1 MTEMLKWRGEQIP
14 IRRSRR
20 KTLALHV
27 RDGQVELRLPNRT
40 RSAEVLAF
48 VDSRAD
54 WINKVRL
61 HQHQRGL
68 ERPDFSQASHCPLM
82 DRQIA
87 LLLRPG
93 RRAHWHWLD
102 DSNAL
107 QLDLPDLDKDNV
119 HSLLEDFY
127 KTQARQTLTAK
138 TEHLLARRG
147 WSHRLLD
154 IRLRRTR
161 TKWGHCTA
169 EGRIQYNWL
178 IMLAP
183 ERVVDYLVAHE
194 TAHLLHPHHGP
205 AFWAEVDRNHPSWR
219 NERRWLHDNGHRL
232 QL

>member
-1 MTEMLKWRGEQIP
+1 MTEVLSWRGEQIP
-14 IRRSRR
+14 IRRSKR

-48 VDSRAD
+48 VDSRAE
-54 WINKVRL
+54 WINKVRE
-61 HQHQRGL
+61 HQRL
-68 ERPDFSQASHCPLM
+68 RSDERPDFSQAAFCPLM
-82 DRQIA
+82 DQQLQ

-93 RRAHWHWLD
+93 RKARWQRLG
-102 DSNAL
+102 DSL
-107 QLDLPDLDKDNV
+107 QLDVADLDKDSV
-119 HSLLEDFY
+119 HNLLADFY
-127 KTQARQTLTAK
+127 KAQARLILTQK
-138 TEHLLARRG
+138 TEQLLATRG
-147 WSHRLLD
+147 WSDRLLD

-205 AFWAEVDRNHPSWR
+205 AFWAEVNRSHPSWKS
-219 NERRWLHDNGHRL
+219 ERRWLHENGHRL

>member
-1 MTEMLKWRGEQIP
+1 MSEVLNWRGEHIP
-14 IRRSRR
+14 IRRSPR

-48 VDSRAD
+48 VDSRAE
-54 WINKVRL
+54 WINKVRED
-61 HQHQRGL
+61 QQQRSQQ
-68 ERPDFSQASHCPLM
+68 RPDFSQASHCPLM
-82 DRQIA
+82 DRQLT
-87 LLLRPG
+87 LLLRP
-93 RRAHWHWLD
+93 AHRSAWQWQD
-102 DSNAL
+102 DVL
-107 QLDLPDLDKDNV
+107 QLNVVDLDKASV
-119 HSLLEDFY
+119 HNLLADFY
-127 KTQARQTLTAK
+127 KEQARQTLTQK
-138 TEHLLARRG
+138 THQLLAQRG
-147 WSHRLLD
+147 WSDRLLD

-183 ERVVDYLVAHE
+183 EKVVDYLVAHE

-205 AFWAEVDRNHPSWR
+205 AFWAEVNHSHPSWR
-219 NERRWLHDNGHRL
+219 TERRWLQDNGHRL

>member
-1 MTEMLKWRGEQIP
+1 MTEVLNWRGEQIP
-14 IRRSRR
+14 IRRSKR

-48 VDSRAD
+48 VDSRSD
-54 WINKVRL
+54 WIHKVRE
-61 HQHQRGL
+61 HQRQRSE
-68 ERPDFSQASHCPLM
+68 ERPDFSQSAFCPLM
-82 DRQIA
+82 DQQLQ
-87 LLLRPG
+87 LLIRPG
-93 RRAHWHWLD
+93 RRAQWHWQG
-102 DSNAL
+102 DSL
-107 QLDLPDLDKDNV
+107 QLDVADIDKDNV
-119 HSLLEDFY
+119 HTLLADFY
-127 KTQARQTLTAK
+127 KTQARHILTQK
-138 TEHLLARRG
+138 TEQLLAARG
-147 WSHRLLD
+147 WSDRLLD

-205 AFWAEVDRNHPSWR
+205 AFWAEVNRSHTGWQA
-219 NERRWLHDNGHRL
+219 ERRWLHENGHRL

>member
-1 MTEMLKWRGEQIP
+1 MTEVLSWRGEQIP
-14 IRRSRR
+14 IRRSKR

-48 VDSRAD
+48 VDSRAE
-54 WINKVRL
+54 WINKVRE
-61 HQHQRGL
+61 HQRQRSD
-68 ERPDFSQASHCPLM
+68 ERPDFSQAAFCPLM
-82 DRQIA
+82 DQQLQ

-93 RRAHWHWLD
+93 RKAQWQQLG
-102 DSNAL
+102 DSL
-107 QLDLPDLDKDNV
+107 QLDVADLDKDSV
-119 HSLLEDFY
+119 HSLLADFY
-127 KTQARQTLTAK
+127 KAQARHILTQK
-138 TEHLLARRG
+138 TEQLLAARG
-147 WSHRLLD
+147 WSDRLLD

-205 AFWAEVDRNHPSWR
+205 AFWAEVNRSHPSWKS
-219 NERRWLHDNGHRL
+219 ERRWLHENGHRL